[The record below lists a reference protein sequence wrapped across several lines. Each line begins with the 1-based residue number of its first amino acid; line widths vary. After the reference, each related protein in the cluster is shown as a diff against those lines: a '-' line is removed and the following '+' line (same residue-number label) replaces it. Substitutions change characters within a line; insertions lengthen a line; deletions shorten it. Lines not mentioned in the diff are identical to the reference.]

1 MSSRKGKCP
10 GCKTPKSSH
19 QFGTP
24 GKNCTGPSDGT
35 EIQESP
41 TSDEP
46 STSVLLE
53 AIRNLSSQMETLQTQ
68 HNDLKKQVQSP
79 PPQPPPVLVEQASKT
94 NQQPSQ
100 QTTIAPVSPAPAAN
114 TATVLTTSVSE
125 KLLQAAAKGEYIDF
139 SDLLSTL
146 SPFANLPNNGSIF
159 PPQSDINCVTYV
171 IKGPRKRQ
179 IDSFDTWLQAWNAYE
194 KVVMAAQPSRYTE
207 LASYREQIQFANRK
221 FRWSSVYMFDIH
233 SRMAYA
239 KRIQLGNSASLDVID
254 TTLYATVLDASA
266 LRPHPRQCSRCK
278 SFDHLVKDCT
288 FLAQD
293 QMEENSPQKST
304 GYGARTSVGN
314 QNLSWKYTRWYS
326 PTGQE
331 GCNLYQRKACSQGTN
346 CKRAHICKSCR
357 GDHPQADCTLT
368 PSGTISV
375 SN

>member
-1 MSSRKGKCP
+1 MSSRKGECP

-79 PPQPPPVLVEQASKT
+79 PPQPPVFVEQASKT

-100 QTTIAPVSPAPAAN
+100 QTTIAPVSPAPTAN
-114 TATVLTTSVSE
+114 TATAPTTSVSE

-146 SPFANLPNNGSIF
+146 SPFANFPNNGSIP

-171 IKGPRKRQ
+171 VKGHRKRQ
-179 IDSFDTWLQAWNAYE
+179 IDSFDTWLQ
-194 KVVMAAQPSRYTE
+194 T
-207 LASYREQIQFANRK
+207 
-221 FRWSSVYMFDIH
+221 
-233 SRMAYA
+233 
-239 KRIQLGNSASLDVID
+239 
-254 TTLYATVLDASA
+254 
-266 LRPHPRQCSRCK
+266 
-278 SFDHLVKDCT
+278 
-288 FLAQD
+288 
-293 QMEENSPQKST
+293 
-304 GYGARTSVGN
+304 
-314 QNLSWKYTRWYS
+314 
-326 PTGQE
+326 
-331 GCNLYQRKACSQGTN
+331 
-346 CKRAHICKSCR
+346 
-357 GDHPQADCTLT
+357 
-368 PSGTISV
+368 
-375 SN
+375 